1 MLSLSGCAATHTAI
15 QITKANQAVKR
26 AKDRGA
32 TEYAIYEYT
41 MAEHYLTKAREEA
54 GASDFKDS
62 VTLAH
67 GAAEW
72 ADRAIIIIEKEGR
85 GLDESTL
92 PGETQI
98 LTEEDRARPETPELS
113 ISDENVEQSET
124 ENTEDRETQGSPE
137 AETGLDTPES
147 PEPPNTPE
155 TNASM
160 EPNNTAED
168 NETQDINSPVT
179 APPTEEKPPQPQ
191 EDAE

>member
-1 MLSLSGCAATHTAI
+1 MLSLCGCAATHTAV

-85 GLDESTL
+85 GLDEATL

-98 LTEEDRARPETPELS
+98 LTEEDRARPEVPES
-113 ISDENVEQSET
+113 PISDENLEQ
-124 ENTEDRETQGSPE
+124 PKV
-137 AETGLDTPES
+137 
-147 PEPPNTPE
+147 
-155 TNASM
+155 
-160 EPNNTAED
+160 ED
-168 NETQDINSPVT
+168 NEEEKTTGSSEALEPQNTPDTDASIGPNDTSDGTEAPDTIPPVPT
-179 APPTEEKPPQPQ
+179 PPTEEKPPQPQ